1 MSRISSPVSEVEALQ
16 FHTLPPR
23 KKIQMVAAVRVDR
36 TTVFLSASGNVYSTQ
51 VKANCYYSVASGLE
65 DTLTG
70 CKLLGLLSKEAVA
83 KHGTAMQKA
92 RDRRDRKYAA
102 TYLVENAKELGVKL
116 TAAQMKAVA
125 AATA

>member
-51 VKANCYYSVASGLE
+51 VKANC
-65 DTLTG
+65 
-70 CKLLGLLSKEAVA
+70 
-83 KHGTAMQKA
+83 
-92 RDRRDRKYAA
+92 
-102 TYLVENAKELGVKL
+102 
-116 TAAQMKAVA
+116 
-125 AATA
+125 